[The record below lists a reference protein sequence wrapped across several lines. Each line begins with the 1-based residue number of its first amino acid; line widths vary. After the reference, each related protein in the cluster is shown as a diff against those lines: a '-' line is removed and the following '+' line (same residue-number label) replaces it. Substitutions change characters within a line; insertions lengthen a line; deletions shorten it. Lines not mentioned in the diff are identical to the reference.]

1 MALPICLEIPE
12 IPDPL
17 AITLPGG
24 VTIQQIN
31 LMEAIQP
38 ALTPLM
44 PIFDIIDTVVA
55 VFNCVKAIPDSL
67 GPPPDPTA
75 LAACIPEL
83 AEKVAK
89 LLRLLPQLS
98 LPYTIIGIIDLVI
111 DTLRQARSQLVH
123 LQQQMQQILGAIDRA
138 TELEDAGL
146 MAITSC
152 AQANVA
158 QEAANVGK
166 ALASL
171 GEADRPPQHLPRH
184 GRRARGARPLDPRWP
199 SPRRRPA
206 AHRRDHRGP
215 ANRARRG
222 PGALRT

>member
-171 GEADRPPQHLPRH
+171 GKLI
-184 GRRARGARPLDPRWP
+184 GLLNIFLGMVGAPEVPDLSNLAGRPLDEVLPP
-199 SPRRRPA
+199 IDA
-206 AHRRDHRGP
+206 IVKALQDVRGAVP
-215 ANRARRG
+215 V
-222 PGALRT
+222 P

>member
-1 MALPICLEIPE
+1 MALPICIDIPE
-12 IPDPL
+12 IPDPFS
-17 AITLPGG
+17 ITLPGG
-24 VTIQQIN
+24 VSMESIN
-31 LMEAIQP
+31 LMEQIQP

-44 PIFDIIDTVVA
+44 PLFDIIDTVVA
-55 VFNCVKAIPDSL
+55 VFNCIKAIPDSL

-89 LLRLLPQLS
+89 LLKLIPQLS
-98 LPYTIIGIIDLVI
+98 LPLTIVGIIDLII
-111 DTLRQARSQLVH
+111 DTLRQARSLLLH
-123 LQQQMQQILGAIDRA
+123 LQAQMQQITGAIDRA

-166 ALASL
+166 SLAALGKL
-171 GEADRPPQHLPRH
+171 IGLLNIFLELV
-184 GRRARGARPLDPRWP
+184 GAPTVPDLSDLAGSPLDEVVPP
-199 SPRRRPA
+199 LDA
-206 AHRRDHRGP
+206 IVDQLGQVRDMVP
-215 ANRARRG
+215 V
-222 PGALRT
+222 P